1 MGHDYKFV
9 LDRELS
15 EETRKDLEKL
25 VRSQYIVIVK
35 FPKPDVMI
43 LLNDQIGGH
52 PYEVGAW
59 VEVEFGGVGCTSCP
73 LFYVVSAEKLGESN
87 D

>member
-43 LLNDQIGGH
+43 LLNDQMGGD

-59 VEVEFGGVGCTSCP
+59 VEMEFGGVGCTSYP
-73 LFYVVSAEKLGESN
+73 LFYVASAEKLGESN